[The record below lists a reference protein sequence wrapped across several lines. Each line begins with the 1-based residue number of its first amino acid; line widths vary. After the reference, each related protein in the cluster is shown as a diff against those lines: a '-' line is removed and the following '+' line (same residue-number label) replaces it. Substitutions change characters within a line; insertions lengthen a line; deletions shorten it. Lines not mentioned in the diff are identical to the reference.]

1 MTKESHEA
9 CWVADVAYATSQV
22 GRGRL
27 YSHMEPQ
34 GRLSNPG
41 VAKVVCEA
49 SSGSLGD
56 LCRMIELEKWS
67 V

>member
-1 MTKESHEA
+1 MKPR
-9 CWVADVAYATSQV
+9 WVADVAYATSQD

-34 GRLSNPG
+34 GCLNNPG